1 MDAGWEAIMFK
12 LYLARTADR
21 ALSGDEQ
28 VFMGVFDSI
37 TSAAM
42 TLGSQFQY
50 CDVVSS
56 SK

>member
-12 LYLARTADR
+12 FYLARTADR
-21 ALSGDEQ
+21 ALYGDEQ

-42 TLGSQFQY
+42 ALGSQFQY
-50 CDVVSS
+50 CDVVSA